1 MRVAMLGW
9 EFPPFISGGLGLHCY
24 ELTRELCKL
33 GVKVDFFMPKSG
45 KDVHSET
52 PGLEIIEVAETK
64 LRPYLARTK
73 SGKSE
78 LYGWNLMNN
87 VDAYSADAFT
97 TVSNFSKHRKYSL
110 VHCHDWLTSRAGGR
124 LHSRLGLPLVQTF
137 HSTEFDRNSSPW
149 DHVLGIEKDAAAN
162 ADRIIAVSRRMANQ
176 VRRLGADES
185 KVRVV
190 YNGVTSGG
198 FMNGNQRE
206 AKNGKF
212 RRGRKIVLFLG
223 RLTEQKGPVQF
234 LHSAKK
240 VLEQDR
246 NVLFVMAGTGELLPL
261 LINLSIELDIVGNVM
276 FLGYISEDEK
286 RRIYAMSDVYV
297 MPSTSEPF
305 GITAL
310 EAMSSGTPVILSK
323 TTGVGEVVKG
333 ALRVDFWDINGMA
346 EKILAVLKY
355 DALRKTM
362 SPYAQAEASYLT
374 WRKTAEDTLRV
385 YQEIALR

>member
-1 MRVAMLGW
+1 V
-9 EFPPFISGGLGLHCY
+9 
-24 ELTRELCKL
+24 
-33 GVKVDFFMPKSG
+33 
-45 KDVHSET
+45 
-52 PGLEIIEVAETK
+52 PGLEIIEVAETYLK
-64 LRPYLARTK
+64 PYIARTK
-73 SGKSE
+73 SGKAE
-78 LYGWNLMNN
+78 LYGWNLQNN
-87 VDAYSADAFT
+87 VEAYSADAFS
-97 TVSNFSKHRKYSL
+97 TVSDFSKHRKYSL
-110 VHCHDWLTSRAGGR
+110 VHCHDWLTSSAGSKI
-124 LHSRLGLPLVQTF
+124 HSKLGLPLVQTF
-137 HSTEFDRNSSPW
+137 HSTEFDRNSYPW
-149 DHVLGIEKDAAAN
+149 EYVLNIEKEAAAN

-176 VRRLGADES
+176 VRRLGAGES
-185 KVRVV
+185 KIRVV
-190 YNGVTSGG
+190 YNGVTSSG
-198 FMNGNQRE
+198 FMDNHNPG

-240 VLEQDR
+240 VLEQDQ
-246 NVLFVMAGTGELLPL
+246 NVLFVLAGTGELLPL
-261 LINLSIELDIVGNVM
+261 LINLSIELGIVNNVM
-276 FLGYISEDEK
+276 FLGYISEEEK

-355 DALRKTM
+355 DALRKTI
-362 SPYAQAEASYLT
+362 SPFAQAEASALT
-374 WRKTAEDTLRV
+374 WRRTAEDTLRV
-385 YQEIALR
+385 YQEIALH